1 MIEIREYIDERGRN
15 AFARWESRLGQAASL
30 RVRTAIARM
39 AEGNISNVRSV
50 GRGVHEYRI
59 HYGPGYRIYFGRD
72 GDTLIALL
80 GGGTKRRQ
88 QTDIN
93 NARALWREYRR
104 RKREEG

>member
-50 GRGVHEYRI
+50 GRGVHE
-59 HYGPGYRIYFGRD
+59 
-72 GDTLIALL
+72 
-80 GGGTKRRQ
+80 
-88 QTDIN
+88 
-93 NARALWREYRR
+93 
-104 RKREEG
+104 